1 MRNHL
6 LLSFVPMAIAVAAAG
21 PPTLVRADESTNQDR
36 AMLLAANAPS
46 MQHGTGFGIVTVS
59 APQPLPAGRTSVTLW
74 DEIPPPPQL
83 PIPLPVPLPAPQP
96 GDVQHAMEGTT
107 QGTTRQ

>member
-1 MRNHL
+1 MRKHL

-21 PPTLVRADESTNQDR
+21 PPAPACADESTNPDR

-46 MQHGTGFGIVTVS
+46 MQHGNGFGIVTVS
-59 APQPLPAGRTSVTLW
+59 SPQPLPAGRTSVTLW
-74 DEIPPPPQL
+74 DEIPPPQL
-83 PIPLPVPLPAPQP
+83 PMPLPVPQP

-107 QGTTRQ
+107 QGSTHQ

>member
-1 MRNHL
+1 MRKHL
-6 LLSFVPMAIAVAAAG
+6 LLSFVPMTIAVAAAG
-21 PPTLVRADESTNQDR
+21 PPARADESMNPDR

-46 MQHGTGFGIVTVS
+46 MQHGNGFGIVTVS
-59 APQPLPAGRTSVTLW
+59 SPQPLPAGKTSVTLW

-83 PIPLPVPLPAPQP
+83 PKPLPAPQP

-107 QGTTRQ
+107 HGSTRQ

>member
-1 MRNHL
+1 MRKHL

-21 PPTLVRADESTNQDR
+21 PPTPVRADESTNPDR
-36 AMLLAANAPS
+36 VMLLAANAPDT
-46 MQHGTGFGIVTVS
+46 QHVNGFGIVTVS
-59 APQPLPAGRTSVTLW
+59 SPQPLPAGRTFVTLW
-74 DEIPPPPQL
+74 DEIPPPPLL
-83 PIPLPVPLPAPQP
+83 PMPLPVPQP